1 MLFLE
6 DPVRFLFFTGKGG
19 VGKTSI
25 ACATAVHLAGSG
37 RSVLLVSTDPASNV
51 GQVFETSIGN
61 TITPVPG
68 VPGLNAVEID
78 PDSAA
83 EQYRERII
91 GPVRGV
97 LPEADI
103 ASITEQLAGSCT
115 VEVASFNEFTDFLSD
130 SSATAGYDHVIFDTA
145 PTGHTLR
152 LLRLPGDWSGFLD
165 AGGEASC
172 LGPMSGLDKHR
183 QTYANA
189 VAALTD
195 PTQTRLVLVARAQ
208 PTSLGEAE
216 RTASE
221 LAEIGIHAT
230 NLVVN
235 AVLPWDAVGDDPLAA
250 AIREREQRA
259 LAELSGELASLPR
272 DEIGLKPGNLVG
284 LKALRTLLTR
294 ATEVAVAST
303 RDQDRPDL
311 PNLNA
316 LVEELAPAGH
326 GLIMCMGKGGVGK
339 TTIAAAL
346 AVGLADLGHTVH
358 LTTTDPAAHLDK
370 TISATPE
377 LPNLTISRV
386 DPDQAIRDYRAHV
399 MATKGAS
406 LDEAGRAAL
415 AEDLM
420 SPCNS
425 EIAVFQQFSH
435 LVNRAAR
442 SFVVMDTAPTGH
454 TLLLMDT
461 TGAYDRDI
469 RRSMTPGVKFKTP
482 LMRLQDPDYT
492 HIVLVTLPET
502 TPVLEATQ
510 LSQDLVRA
518 DITPW
523 AWVINQTLSATETT
537 SPLLRRRATF
547 EAEPIRAVKQLTTR
561 LAAVPYLAEEPVGVE
576 RLRKLAGQAM
586 VNSEP

>member
-195 PTQTRLVLVARAQ
+195 PTRTRLVLVARAQ